1 MKLFI
6 ILPIV
11 LIFIWFSLFSR
22 SYFSEHGTDNP
33 YFLAISGLRA
43 IDIGYKD
50 YDPYDG
56 RLFQIKNA
64 FQETKKNFIGK
75 GVQRTGYK
83 KGLRGSPAGGWLYWM
98 YLTGFPGLFFLLIRD
113 FNLFIALYKNIKI
126 NHNILFIGQALTVI
140 LVQQTSYGSLMDPNY
155 FIVAVAVLI
164 STFWIK
170 KENINILNKN
180 KS

>member
-1 MKLFI
+1 
-6 ILPIV
+6 
-11 LIFIWFSLFSR
+11 
-22 SYFSEHGTDNP
+22 
-33 YFLAISGLRA
+33 
-43 IDIGYKD
+43 
-50 YDPYDG
+50 
-56 RLFQIKNA
+56 
-64 FQETKKNFIGK
+64 
-75 GVQRTGYK
+75 
-83 KGLRGSPAGGWLYWM
+83 M